1 MNTPA
6 LRLWTGK
13 TVHHRYSPFE
23 RRFSYD
29 ICLIDLDID
38 RLEEASRQTPLF
50 SVGRPALF
58 SFRPEDN
65 GPQDKRASLRKWAE
79 DMYRAANVDLDGGPI
94 RLITF
99 ARHLFYKFAPLSLWY
114 GYDLEGNLRGIIYE
128 VNNTFGERHCYVA
141 ATDEARSQ
149 HEADK
154 SFHVSPFMCVTGQYR
169 FTLRTPDD
177 RLLVT
182 VENWENGVRTH
193 VANIVAEQAPA
204 KFSTLLQLAVT
215 QPFSS
220 LGVMAAIHWQALKI
234 WMRGAGYHRKPAP
247 PGKSATIA
255 NRIANTAPLHGGEKP

>member
-1 MNTPA
+1 MSTPA

-38 RLEEASRQTPLF
+38 RLGEASRQTPLF

-58 SFRPEDN
+58 SFKPEDN
-65 GPQDKRASLRKWAE
+65 GPKDRQASLRGWAE
-79 DMYRAANVDLDGGPI
+79 EMYRAANVDLGGGEI

-114 GYDLEGNLRGIIYE
+114 GYDPEGNLRGIIYE

-141 ATDEARSQ
+141 ATETDRCQ

-154 SFHVSPFMCVTGQYR
+154 SFHVSPFMDVTGQYR
-169 FTLRTPDD
+169 FTLRTPDN

-182 VENWENGVRTH
+182 VENWESGARTH
-193 VANIVAEQAPA
+193 MANIVAEQAPA
-204 KFSTLLQLAVT
+204 KTATLLQLAVT

-247 PGKSATIA
+247 PVKSATIA
-255 NRIANTAPLHGGEKP
+255 SRIAGTAPLKGGEKP

>member
-79 DMYRAANVDLDGGPI
+79 EMYRAANVDLDGGPI

-114 GYDLEGNLRGIIYE
+114 GYDLKGNLRGIIYE

-141 ATDEARSQ
+141 ATPEKRSQ

-154 SFHVSPFMCVTGQYR
+154 SFHVSPFMDVAGQYR

-182 VENWENGVRTH
+182 VENWENGERTH
-193 VANIVAEQAPA
+193 MANIVAGQTEA
-204 KFSTLLQLAVT
+204 KSSSLIRLALM
-215 QPFSS
+215 QPCSS

-234 WMRGAGYHRKPAP
+234 WLRGAGYHRKPAP
-247 PGKSATIA
+247 PRKPATVASPSMKSAPI
-255 NRIANTAPLHGGEKP
+255 NGGEKP

>member
-1 MNTPA
+1 MSTPA

-38 RLEEASRQTPLF
+38 RLEEASRQSPLF

-58 SFRPEDN
+58 SFRSEDN
-65 GPQDKRASLRKWAE
+65 GPKEKRASLRGWAE
-79 DMYRAANVDLDGGPI
+79 DMFRSANVELGGGAI

-114 GYDLEGNLRGIIYE
+114 GYDQEGNLRGIIYE

-141 ATDEARSQ
+141 ATQEKRSQ

-154 SFHVSPFMCVTGQYR
+154 SFHVSPFMDVAGQYR

-182 VENWENGVRTH
+182 VENWENGGRTH
-193 VANIVAEQAPA
+193 MANIVAEQAPA
-204 KFSTLLQLAVT
+204 NSATLLRLAIT

-234 WMRGAGYHRKPAP
+234 WMRGAGYHRKPDP
-247 PGKSATIA
+247 PVRSATIA
-255 NRIANTAPLHGGEKP
+255 SPLTPSAPNHGGDKQ